1 MQNVK
6 LNLCKKS
13 FFLHRMHY
21 RLALK
26 FAYFFF
32 LGGGGCNSL
41 FSLRVNIYC
50 FVVVVI
56 VVSFVPEYW

>member
-26 FAYFFF
+26 FAFF

>member
-1 MQNVK
+1 MRNVK
-6 LNLCKKS
+6 LNLYKKS
-13 FFLHRMHY
+13 FLLHRMHY

-26 FAYFFF
+26 FAVFFF
-32 LGGGGCNSL
+32 GCNSL
-41 FSLRVNIYC
+41 FSLQVNIYC

>member
-1 MQNVK
+1 MERQVESLQEELLSTQN
-6 LNLCKKS
+6 
-13 FFLHRMHY
+13 
-21 RLALK
+21 ALQVSSEVR
-26 FAYFFF
+26 FF
-32 LGGGGCNSL
+32 LGGGGACNSL

>member
-1 MQNVK
+1 MERQVESLQEELLSTQN
-6 LNLCKKS
+6 
-13 FFLHRMHY
+13 
-21 RLALK
+21 ALQVSSEVR
-26 FAYFFF
+26 FF
-32 LGGGGCNSL
+32 LGGGGGNSF